1 MPGVVHCGIGT
12 HDRTRDIPWL
22 NAPERAMFMYCGDR
36 DESRILLDGRLV
48 ELGREEGLRDEVNT
62 EGVMGRIEALLSR
75 LVLKSRLETAQMSGS
90 AMHTIDCQRQDRRLS
105 KSLTI
110 PAVLPPLVRQ

>member
-62 EGVMGRIEALLSR
+62 EGVMGRTKALLSR
-75 LVLKSRLETAQMSGS
+75 LIPKSRLKRAHMSGN
-90 AMHTIDCQRQDRRLS
+90 AMCTVDYQR
-105 KSLTI
+105 
-110 PAVLPPLVRQ
+110 